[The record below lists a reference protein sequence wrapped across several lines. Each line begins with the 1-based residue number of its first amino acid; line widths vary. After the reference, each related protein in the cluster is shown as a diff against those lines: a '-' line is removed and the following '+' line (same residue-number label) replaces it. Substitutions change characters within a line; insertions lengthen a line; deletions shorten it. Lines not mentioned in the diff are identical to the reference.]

1 MLEIIAKRAVNII
14 PICLVVYTIV
24 FFLLRIAPG
33 DPATAMLGDYASAE
47 AVATLKAQMG
57 LDQPLLAQYWD
68 GLTGLLQG
76 DLGTALSSGRPVAD
90 QILAALPY
98 TLELS
103 LSSLAIG
110 ILLGVP
116 LGIVSA
122 VKRDRLVDHGSRV
135 LSLAGLSVPSFV
147 LGIVM
152 MLIFAIYVPILPAVG
167 GGDRGDILDIAVHLI
182 LPASTL
188 GLIMMAY
195 VTRVTRNAMLNVL
208 SDDYVR
214 TARAKGLSEW
224 RVILGHALPNCLVPL
239 ISLCAINF
247 IMLISSSVMVEIIFS
262 RQGLGRLL
270 VGAMRQRDYV
280 SLQSVL
286 VVYAFLIILVN
297 MLADILY
304 GIANPRIRAK

>member
-1 MLEIIAKRAVNII
+1 MLEIIMKRAVNVI
-14 PICLVVYTIV
+14 PICFVVYTIV

-57 LDQPLLAQYWD
+57 LDRPLLVQYGE
-68 GLTGLLQG
+68 GLLGLLQG
-76 DLGTALSSGRPVAD
+76 DLGTSLASGRPVAD
-90 QILAALPY
+90 QILSALPY

-103 LSSLAIG
+103 FTSLLIG
-110 ILLGVP
+110 LLLGVP
-116 LGIVSA
+116 LGMISA
-122 VKRDRLVDHGSRV
+122 VHQDGLIDHGSRV
-135 LSLAGLSVPSFV
+135 LSLAGLSIPSFV
-147 LGIVM
+147 LGIVL
-152 MLIFAIYVPILPAVG
+152 MLVFAIYIPILPAVG
-167 GGDRGDILDIAVHLI
+167 GGTRGEPHDILVHLL
-182 LPASTL
+182 LPAGTL

-214 TARAKGLSEW
+214 TARAKGIPEW
-224 RVILGHALPNCLVPL
+224 RVILGHAFPNCLVPL

-247 IMLISSSVMVEIIFS
+247 IMLISSSVMGEFIFS
-262 RQGLGRLL
+262 RLGLGRLL

-297 MLADILY
+297 MIADILY
-304 GIANPRIRAK
+304 GIANPRIRSK

>member
-1 MLEIIAKRAVNII
+1 MLEVIAKRAVNII
-14 PICLVVYTIV
+14 PICFFVYTIV

-47 AVATLKAQMG
+47 AVANLKAQMG
-57 LDQPLLAQYWD
+57 LDRSLLVQYWE
-68 GLTGLLQG
+68 GLTGLLRG
-76 DLGTALSSGRPVAD
+76 DFGTSLSSGRPVVD

-103 LSSLAIG
+103 LSSLGIG

-116 LGIVSA
+116 LGMISA
-122 VKRDRLVDHGSRV
+122 VKRDRIIDHGSRV
-135 LSLAGLSVPSFV
+135 LSLAGLSIPSFV
-147 LGIVM
+147 LGIVL
-152 MLIFAIYVPILPAVG
+152 MLVFAIYVPALPAVG
-167 GGDRGDILDIAVHLI
+167 GGNRGDVLDILVHLI
-182 LPASTL
+182 LPAATL

-214 TARAKGLSEW
+214 TARAKGIPEW
-224 RVILGHALPNCLVPL
+224 RVILGHAFPNCLVPL

>member
-14 PICLVVYTIV
+14 PICFFVYTIV

-47 AVATLKAQMG
+47 AVANLQKQMG
-57 LDQPLLAQYWD
+57 LDRPLVVQYWD
-68 GLTGLLQG
+68 GLTGLLRG
-76 DLGTALSSGRPVAD
+76 DLGTSLSSGRPVAD

-103 LSSLAIG
+103 LSALAIG

-116 LGIVSA
+116 LGMISA
-122 VKRDRLVDHGSRV
+122 VKRDSFVDHGSRV

-147 LGIVM
+147 LGIVL

-167 GGDRGDILDIAVHLI
+167 GGDRGDVLGILDHLV
-182 LPASTL
+182 LPATTL

-208 SDDYVR
+208 SDDYIR
-214 TARAKGLSEW
+214 TARAKGIPEW
-224 RVILGHALPNCLVPL
+224 RVILGHAFPNCLVPL

-262 RQGLGRLL
+262 RPGLGRLL

>member
-14 PICLVVYTIV
+14 PICFFVYTIV

-47 AVATLKAQMG
+47 AVANLQKQMG
-57 LDQPLLAQYWD
+57 LDRPLVVQYWD
-68 GLTGLLQG
+68 GLTGLLRG
-76 DLGTALSSGRPVAD
+76 DLGTSLSSGRPVAD

-103 LSSLAIG
+103 LSALAIG

-116 LGIVSA
+116 LGMISA
-122 VKRDRLVDHGSRV
+122 VKRDSFVDHGSRV

-147 LGIVM
+147 LGIVL

-167 GGDRGDILDIAVHLI
+167 GGDRGDVLSILDHLV
-182 LPASTL
+182 LPATTL

-208 SDDYVR
+208 SDDYIR
-214 TARAKGLSEW
+214 TARAKGIPEW
-224 RVILGHALPNCLVPL
+224 RVILGHAFPNCLVPL

-262 RQGLGRLL
+262 RPGLGRLL

>member
-1 MLEIIAKRAVNII
+1 MLEIILKRAVNVI
-14 PICLVVYTIV
+14 PICFVVYTIV

-57 LDQPLLAQYWD
+57 LDRPLLVQYGE
-68 GLTGLLQG
+68 GLLGLLQG
-76 DLGTALSSGRPVAD
+76 DLGTSLSSGRPVAD
-90 QILAALPY
+90 QILSALPY

-103 LSSLAIG
+103 FTSLLIG
-110 ILLGVP
+110 VLLGVP
-116 LGIVSA
+116 LGMISA
-122 VKRDRLVDHGSRV
+122 VHQDRLVDHGSRV
-135 LSLAGLSVPSFV
+135 LSLAGLSIPSFV
-147 LGIVM
+147 LGIVL
-152 MLIFAIYVPILPAVG
+152 MLVFAIYIPILPAVG
-167 GGDRGDILDIAVHLI
+167 GGTRGEPLDILVHLV
-182 LPASTL
+182 LPAGTL

-214 TARAKGLSEW
+214 TARAKGIPEW
-224 RVILGHALPNCLVPL
+224 RVILGHAFPNCLVPL

-297 MLADILY
+297 MIADILY
-304 GIANPRIRAK
+304 GIANPRIRSK